1 MKLKKKNFRIHQLQ
15 GKRTS
20 LVKKDKILAHIYNLH
35 GRYLQKEISIQ
46 EYLSKISCLTA
57 DLLSSHFKFEMPK
70 KLYHRTSMMITNY
83 YIMIHMDMYTGFYT
97 IDRNYIYEQKTRLSD
112 EISKKIGLDGG
123 GYLLYKKNEDE
134 LIRLRSH
141 EYIKEQLEVYYN
153 KGTEGCL
160 KQLAGSIYTWISNLD
175 DNHVISEEKIEEVIQ
190 SVQIGK
196 VLNPDTNHY

>member
-57 DLLSSHFKFEMPK
+57 DLLSSHFKFEMPRE
-70 KLYHRTSMMITNY
+70 LQDRTIMMIANY
-83 YIMIHMDMYTGFYT
+83 YIMLHMDMYTGFYT
-97 IDRNYIYEQKTRLSD
+97 IDRNYIYEQETRLSD
-112 EISKKIGLDGG
+112 EVFNKTGLEGA
-123 GYLLYKKNEDE
+123 GYLLYKKNENE
-134 LIRLRSH
+134 LIRVRSH

-160 KQLAGSIYTWISNLD
+160 KQLARSIYALISKLD
-175 DNHVISEEKIEEVIQ
+175 DNHARSEDKIEEVIQ

-196 VLNPDTNHY
+196 ILNPDSNHY